1 MLLQAI
7 PIALMHPLFGRFLD
21 IANGRDGHPTQQDY
35 ETAVSI
41 GSHVVQ
47 EHLKQDAP
55 GICVQLAGVLSGRF

>member
-1 MLLQAI
+1 MQLQAI

-41 GSHVVQ
+41 GSHDAQ
-47 EHLKQDAP
+47 ESLKQDAP
-55 GICVQLAGVLSGRF
+55 GI